1 MVQLPPLSLPPL
13 SLPPHVEQSL
23 CTVASD
29 EFQVLTGLLGKLDH
43 CNTPTGIQET
53 IAMVTEVANLDDDFK
68 VVYVNRCSVIWCGV
82 RWGVMCDV
90 MWDGCDVMWC
100 GVGCDV

>member
-1 MVQLPPLSLPPL
+1 M
-13 SLPPHVEQSL
+13 EQSL

-82 RWGVMCDV
+82 
-90 MWDGCDVMWC
+90 GCDVVWC
-100 GVGCDV
+100 GV